1 MMNLKIL
8 EDLEYSLSV
17 QHSLFSDSVSPA
29 EQEDELITYSLWTV
43 FVEQPIALRGS
54 AKNIL

>member
-8 EDLEYSLSV
+8 QDLEFPLSV
-17 QHSLFSDSVSPA
+17 QHSLFFDSVSPA

-43 FVEQPIALRGS
+43 FEEQPMALPGS
-54 AKNIL
+54 SKNIL